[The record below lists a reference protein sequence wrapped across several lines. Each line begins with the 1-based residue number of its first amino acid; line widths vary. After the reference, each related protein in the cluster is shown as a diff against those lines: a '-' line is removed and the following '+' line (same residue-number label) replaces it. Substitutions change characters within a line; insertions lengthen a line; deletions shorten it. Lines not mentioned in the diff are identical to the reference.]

1 MHSGYGGPGRS
12 GYYISQR
19 REAKE
24 FLCVFASLREA
35 FPLQFFVCVLP
46 FFSCTP
52 AAAQQPKA
60 ASAGGPKAAGGARE
74 ASPKQITNSIGMKL
88 TLVPSGEFMMGS
100 KESAE
105 ATAAFFNKNYGG
117 EFVTPDPFKEEH
129 PQHRVAI
136 TKPFYLG
143 TYHVTRGQFR
153 QFVNDSGYRPDSEKD
168 VRPPFYGMNEE
179 TGMYQLQRVPHLE
192 ETRLRADRRPPCRV
206 RKLERRRGFLQVALQ
221 EGGQDLSAADGGR
234 VGICLPGRHEDAVL
248 QRR

>member
-1 MHSGYGGPGRS
+1 
-12 GYYISQR
+12 
-19 REAKE
+19 
-24 FLCVFASLREA
+24 
-35 FPLQFFVCVLP
+35 
-46 FFSCTP
+46 
-52 AAAQQPKA
+52 
-60 ASAGGPKAAGGARE
+60 
-74 ASPKQITNSIGMKL
+74 MKL

-179 TGMYQLQRVPHLE
+179 TGMYHS
-192 ETRLRADRRPPCRV
+192 T
-206 RKLERRRGFLQVALQ
+206 
-221 EGGQDLSAADGGR
+221 STT
-234 VGICLPGRHEDAVL
+234 PGRNQASSRPTTTL
-248 QRR
+248 SCA